1 LLEAE
6 QVAMKFSPEGD
17 PTLVWGRPA
26 GRLPVTFF
34 QVLRLNILAPIYL
47 IIMGKKS
54 REMGRIFGEKLA
66 GRQKKKREADSQPHP
81 PLEDIAISYIQ
92 KPKT

>member
-34 QVLRLNILAPIYL
+34 QVLGLNVLALIFL
-47 IIMGKKS
+47 IIMGEKS
-54 REMGRIFGEKLA
+54 REMGRIFGEKIWRG
-66 GRQKKKREADSQPHP
+66 GRKKKRERRIPNHIR
-81 PLEDIAISYIQ
+81 L
-92 KPKT
+92 